1 MSARQRRIQISH
13 WESFMPRLI
22 PMHALTA
29 LLASLMFLV
38 ASMHVK
44 AEEVGWYMVLSRI
57 RTSSIKGL
65 IHPLNG
71 RQSLALSDTLNWGD
85 PQRAGDSAYWL
96 RTLNEK
102 VLSKLGGKALQS
114 PGGTVLLTDQNAVQI
129 YDQMTHPVKKGDYT
143 GFAFLSQATSG
154 LFKISEADVGGQLM
168 RKTLHVKEDVPSQKL
183 GELMFFLCDHLGGNY
198 WSLAPAVATAKE
210 WAMLPGSSR
219 ILWPMVSRVVPGP
232 PVPGN

>member
-1 MSARQRRIQISH
+1 
-13 WESFMPRLI
+13 MPRLM
-22 PMHALTA
+22 PMRAPTA

-38 ASMHVK
+38 ASLHVK
-44 AEEVGWYMVLSRI
+44 AEEVGWYEVLARI
-57 RTSSIKGL
+57 RTSSVKGL

-129 YDQMTHPVKKGDYT
+129 YDQMTQPVKKGDYT

-154 LFKISEADVGGQLM
+154 LCTISEGGFGGQLM
-168 RKTLHVKEDVPSQKL
+168 RKTIHLKEEVPSQKL
-183 GELMFFLCDHLGGNY
+183 GELMFFLCDHLGGND
-198 WSLAPAVATAKE
+198 WSLSPAVVTAKE
-210 WAMLPGSSR
+210 GVVLPDASR

-232 PVPGN
+232 PALGNKDKAQKQN

>member
-1 MSARQRRIQISH
+1 
-13 WESFMPRLI
+13 MPRLI

-85 PQRAGDSAYWL
+85 
-96 RTLNEK
+96 
-102 VLSKLGGKALQS
+102 LQS

-210 WAMLPGSSR
+210 WAMLPGSSK